1 MITGHHIYLDF
12 QSLQPIEALIILWFY
27 HFGESL
33 IQEGKKNGKSQK
45 SPKSPNNTQF
55 QEWGEQGMRKP
66 TIKVKV
72 EMKQKC

>member
-33 IQEGKKNGKSQK
+33 IQEGKKNGKTKNPQK
-45 SPKSPNNTQF
+45 VQIIHNSKNEEN
-55 QEWGEQGMRKP
+55 KA
-66 TIKVKV
+66 
-72 EMKQKC
+72 